1 MPIYAGVEAG
11 GTKFVCGVGTGPED
25 LVSEWF
31 PTTTALET
39 IAHVEEFFRKHP
51 KPAAVGVGSFGPI
64 DLDRGSPTWGHI
76 TMTPKLPWRNFNLAA
91 AISRA
96 AGAPVA
102 FDTDVNAAALGEHQW
117 GAAQGLETFLYLTVG
132 TGIGGGAM
140 ANGRLLHGLTHPEMG
155 HLRIPHDLTED
166 PFAGVCPSHQD
177 CLEGLAS
184 GPAIERRWETRGED
198 LAPDHAAWELE
209 ARYLAFGVVNWILTL
224 SPQRIILG
232 GGILQVPGLLPR
244 IRSHTLALLNGYI
257 QSPALLDHMDEYLV
271 QPALGGR
278 AGVLGAIALA
288 QGA

>member
-11 GTKFVCGVGTGPED
+11 GTKFVCGVGTGPDD
-25 LVSEWF
+25 LVSEPF
-31 PTTTALET
+31 PTTTAVET
-39 IAHVEEFFRKHP
+39 IARVEEFFRKHP

-64 DLDRGSPTWGHI
+64 DLDRSSPTWGHI

-102 FDTDVNAAALGEHQW
+102 FDTDVNAAALGEHHW

-140 ANGRLLHGLTHPEMG
+140 ANGRLLHGLMHPEMG
-155 HLRIPHDLTED
+155 HLRIPHDLDAD
-166 PFAGVCPSHQD
+166 PFLGLCPSHQD

-184 GPAIERRWETRGED
+184 GPAIEKRWETRGEN
-198 LAPDHAAWELE
+198 LAPDHPAWELE
-209 ARYLAFGVVNWILTL
+209 ARYLALGVVNWILTL

-257 QSPALLDHMDEYLV
+257 QSPALLDRMDEYLV
-271 QPALGGR
+271 LPALGGR